1 MNLSFL
7 FHHQSVAR
15 RIFKCSALI
24 CSMLVLSACNPMDKK
39 EVLANQKTEPD
50 LTFTC
55 VYEKDTLPP
64 VDPEADVWFKQA
76 RELEKIN
83 KHQRDYKQIGELYR
97 KAAERNHPKAMLN
110 LSNLISY
117 GKVPPVEGKGPAQ
130 EVWDIIRKMAKLNI
144 SYGYYQMGHYLDTG
158 YGVAAD
164 RTKALAYFRQAAD
177 LGNPEAQF
185 VIGNIFL
192 SKRLEN
198 MQDNPAF
205 YPEIGKKMLD
215 CAVQQQHGKAAYYLA
230 TYYLDVDKELDNG
243 MKYHQLAVKNGY
255 RASASA
261 LAEGFKPNVK
271 ENSMYYIPI
280 KPDLDRS
287 ARYESI
293 VKEIDASDETAKF
306 PDIDKIVP
314 LPPAELPEWDG
325 TFEYKKQAEGQ

>member
-1 MNLSFL
+1 MFKY
-7 FHHQSVAR
+7 SVL
-15 RIFKCSALI
+15 IFSSLI
-24 CSMLVLSACNPMDKK
+24 LSACNPTDKK

-55 VYEKDTLPP
+55 VYEKDTLPS
-64 VDPEADVWFKQA
+64 VDPEADIWFKQA

-83 KHQRDYKQIGELYR
+83 KYQRDYAKIGELYR

-117 GKVPPVEGKGPAQ
+117 GKVPPIEGKGSAQ
-130 EVWDIIRKMAKLNI
+130 EVWDIIQKMAKLDI

-177 LGNPEAQF
+177 LGSPEAQY
-185 VIGNIFL
+185 VIGKIFIA
-192 SKRLEN
+192 KRLS
-198 MQDNPAF
+198 DRSNPA
-205 YPEIGKKMLD
+205 YRPEIGKKMLD
-215 CAVQQQHGKAAYYLA
+215 CSANQGNGEAARRLA
-230 TYYLDVDKELDNG
+230 TYSVNVGNNLNIAL
-243 MKYHQLAVKNGY
+243 KYYQLAVQNGN
-255 RASASA
+255 SISVIT
-261 LAEGFKPNVK
+261 LTDTFKTSTTPK
-271 ENSMYYIPI
+271 DYYYLGV
-280 KPDLDRS
+280 KPDLERS
-287 ARYESI
+287 ARYEAI
-293 VKEIDASDETAKF
+293 ANEIRNNPEARF

>member
-39 EVLANQKTEPD
+39 EKLPIQKTEPD

-76 RELEKIN
+76 RELEKVN
-83 KHQRDYKQIGELYR
+83 KSQRDYVKIGELYR

-117 GKVPPVEGKGPAQ
+117 GKVPPIEGKGPAQ

-177 LGNPEAQF
+177 LGNPEAQYF
-185 VIGNIFL
+185 IGDIFI
-192 SKRLEN
+192 SQRVSDS
-198 MQDNPAF
+198 DNPA
-205 YPEIGKKMLD
+205 YHPDIGKKMLT
-215 CAVQQQHGKAAYYLA
+215 CAAQQGNKEAAFTAAMFYKSVEKNFDIALEFFQLASENGHRISASILIDTFKIDTTPKDYYYLA
-230 TYYLDVDKELDNG
+230 V
-243 MKYHQLAVKNGY
+243 
-255 RASASA
+255 
-261 LAEGFKPNVK
+261 
-271 ENSMYYIPI
+271 
-280 KPDLDRS
+280 KPDPERS
-287 ARYESI
+287 ARYEAI
-293 VKEIDASDETAKF
+293 VKEMDASDETAKF

-325 TFEYKKQAEGQ
+325 TFEYKKQQDNQ

>member
-177 LGNPEAQF
+177 LGNPEAQY
-185 VIGNIFL
+185 VIGDILVSQRL
-192 SKRLEN
+192 SDR
-198 MQDNPAF
+198 DNPA
-205 YPEIGKKMLD
+205 YQPEIGKIMLD
-215 CAVQQQHGKAAYYLA
+215 CAAKQGNGEAARRFA
-230 TYYLDVDKELDNG
+230 TYSFNVENNVDTTLI
-243 MKYHQLAVKNGY
+243 YYQLAVKNGL
-255 RASASA
+255 RSAASRLNQVFA
-261 LAEGFKPNVK
+261 PNTTPK
-271 ENSMYYIPI
+271 NYYYLGV
-280 KPDLDRS
+280 KPDPERS
-287 ARYESI
+287 ARYEAI
-293 VKEIDASDETAKF
+293 ADEIRNNPEARF

-325 TFEYKKQAEGQ
+325 TFEYKKQVEGQ

>member
-39 EVLANQKTEPD
+39 EKLPIQKTEPD

-64 VDPEADVWFKQA
+64 VDPEADIWFKQA

-83 KHQRDYKQIGELYR
+83 KHQRDYKRIGVLYR
-97 KAAERNHPKAMLN
+97 KAAERNHSKAMLN

-117 GKVPPVEGKGPAQ
+117 GKVPPIEGKGPAQ

-177 LGNPEAQF
+177 LGNPEAQYF
-185 VIGNIFL
+185 IGDIFI
-192 SKRLEN
+192 SQRVSDS
-198 MQDNPAF
+198 DNPA
-205 YPEIGKKMLD
+205 YHPDIGKKMLT
-215 CAVQQQHGKAAYYLA
+215 CAAQQGNKEAAFTAAMFYKSVEKNFDIAL
-230 TYYLDVDKELDNG
+230 EFF
-243 MKYHQLAVKNGY
+243 QLAIGKW
-255 RASASA
+255 
-261 LAEGFKPNVK
+261 
-271 ENSMYYIPI
+271 
-280 KPDLDRS
+280 
-287 ARYESI
+287 
-293 VKEIDASDETAKF
+293 T
-306 PDIDKIVP
+306 
-314 LPPAELPEWDG
+314 
-325 TFEYKKQAEGQ
+325 

>member
-39 EVLANQKTEPD
+39 EKLPIQKTEPD

-64 VDPEADVWFKQA
+64 VDPEADIWFKQA

-83 KHQRDYKQIGELYR
+83 KHQRDYKRIGVLYR
-97 KAAERNHPKAMLN
+97 KAAERNHSKAMLN

-117 GKVPPVEGKGPAQ
+117 GKVPPIEGKGPAQ

-177 LGNPEAQF
+177 LGNPEAQYF
-185 VIGNIFL
+185 IGDIFI
-192 SKRLEN
+192 SQRVSDS
-198 MQDNPAF
+198 DNPA
-205 YPEIGKKMLD
+205 YHPDIGKKMLT
-215 CAVQQQHGKAAYYLA
+215 CAAQQGNKEAAFTAAMFYKRVEKNFDIALEFFQLASENGHRISASILIDTFKIDTTPKDYYYLA
-230 TYYLDVDKELDNG
+230 V
-243 MKYHQLAVKNGY
+243 
-255 RASASA
+255 
-261 LAEGFKPNVK
+261 
-271 ENSMYYIPI
+271 
-280 KPDLDRS
+280 KPDPERS
-287 ARYESI
+287 ARYEAI
-293 VKEIDASDETAKF
+293 VKEMDASDETAKF

-325 TFEYKKQAEGQ
+325 TFEYKKQQDNQ